1 MRPLANVG
9 AGRAAQVRGDI
20 CSFLEYYIY
29 ESIAETLPDFRDE
42 MGGSAEVRLAV
53 DDPYL
58 QEMSSQKRTVNEML
72 EEVDLR
78 ARAKPRKRKG
88 QVNINLS
95 RTSVTMEERW
105 LPPGTMR
112 EYYEQYRAQSGLEKP
127 GSFPSFWR
135 VAGTVDFFFESLS
148 SNFGSQASAEFI
160 VIFFACTFGFCKAW
174 LSEFGFMQIR
184 ASTQHAQCSTCVRHR
199 HLIKFLGCHL
209 HARQQQQDYYWQH
222 LRDQYLDR
230 LQYYRYRSLSRQRD
244 GRFICII
251 QDGLDQ
257 AKVSLPR
264 SSWMY
269 SKEFSAFKAHR
280 PKLHLTL
287 TLVHGFFLLFTLSL
301 PDTMKDSN
309 ASLETIC
316 YALHLLQ
323 TKHGVH
329 LPGCSLS
336 IQADNACR
344 EIKNNPFFRW
354 AALQTSSGNLKNVSV
369 RFLRSGHS
377 HEDVDQIFG
386 RLAMHYSKLSKAE
399 TPQDFED
406 STRLFARDVLRPHEL
421 GRYVVTM
428 AQTRDWSLIFLS

>member
-112 EYYEQYRAQSGLEKP
+112 ENYEQYRAQSGLEKP

-160 VIFFACTFGFCKAW
+160 VFFFC
-174 LSEFGFMQIR
+174 
-184 ASTQHAQCSTCVRHR
+184 
-199 HLIKFLGCHL
+199 
-209 HARQQQQDYYWQH
+209 
-222 LRDQYLDR
+222 
-230 LQYYRYRSLSRQRD
+230 
-244 GRFICII
+244 
-251 QDGLDQ
+251 
-257 AKVSLPR
+257 
-264 SSWMY
+264 
-269 SKEFSAFKAHR
+269 
-280 PKLHLTL
+280 LHLW
-287 TLVHGFFLLFTLSL
+287 V
-301 PDTMKDSN
+301 
-309 ASLETIC
+309 
-316 YALHLLQ
+316 LQ
-323 TKHGVH
+323 GV
-329 LPGCSLS
+329 
-336 IQADNACR
+336 A
-344 EIKNNPFFRW
+344 
-354 AALQTSSGNLKNVSV
+354 
-369 RFLRSGHS
+369 
-377 HEDVDQIFG
+377 
-386 RLAMHYSKLSKAE
+386 
-399 TPQDFED
+399 
-406 STRLFARDVLRPHEL
+406 
-421 GRYVVTM
+421 
-428 AQTRDWSLIFLS
+428 